1 MDEQGFSFAVG
12 TGPPWSRLNWDACA
26 MLPIAK
32 GQRTASYHTP
42 KTLLKWCI
50 MQPTNLSLRSR
61 QLEAV
66 ELLDGA
72 FLDQHL
78 GDLALVY
85 TALGGVLIGSFLGEC
100 GISLARWLR
109 RRAWSIVP
117 GGSTD
122 TGSSF
127 VTGPSALHLD

>member
-12 TGPPWSRLNWDACA
+12 TGPPVVPSELGCLRDVADREGTTHSEL
-26 MLPIAK
+26 
-32 GQRTASYHTP
+32 SHP

-61 QLEAV
+61 QLKAV

-85 TALGGVLIGSFLGEC
+85 TALGGVLIGSCVGEC